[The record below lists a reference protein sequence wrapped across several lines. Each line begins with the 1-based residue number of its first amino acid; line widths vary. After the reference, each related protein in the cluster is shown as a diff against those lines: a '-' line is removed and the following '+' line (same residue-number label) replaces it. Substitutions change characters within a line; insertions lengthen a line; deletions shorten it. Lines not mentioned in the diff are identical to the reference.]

1 MSILRKYE
9 PDPAHVLDWADLRIE
24 EDVSYEEKPI
34 RVLDS
39 REQVLRGKTIKLVK
53 VLWQHHGLEEATWER
68 EDEVL

>member
-39 REQVLRGKTIKLVK
+39 REQVLRGKTIIG
-53 VLWQHHGLEEATWER
+53 QGLMATPWR
-68 EDEVL
+68 RGGYVGARR